1 MLDKPPKT
9 KDVFDLVKDIS
20 ASWYELGRELNISE
34 NDRTIFKRDPSLS
47 CEDRLESVL
56 SKWIGKETKDVKWR
70 VALQALKALDRKDLI
85 KKVINYLEK
94 PEIYKKYISIDDFS
108 PCEFE
113 F

>member
-1 MLDKPPKT
+1 MLDKPPNP

-20 ASWYELGRELNISE
+20 ASWYELGRELNVSE
-34 NDRTIFKRDPSLS
+34 NDRAIFKRDPSLS

-70 VALQALKALDRKDLI
+70 VALQALKALERKDLI
-85 KKVINYLEK
+85 KKVINYLGK
-94 PEIYKKYISIDDFS
+94 PETYMKYISIDDFS